1 MNAII
6 QTTQCIIGD
15 SILEIS
21 YIIASLCFVF
31 GLKMLSHPDTA
42 RKGNIIA
49 AFGMGLAIVTTITL
63 HTIDGVHI
71 GNIPLILL
79 AIAIGTVIGWMV
91 ALKVKMTA
99 MPQLV
104 SLFNGMGGG
113 AAALIALMEFPHIE
127 TGSMA
132 NGHVLAILLGIF
144 IGSVS
149 FAGSMIAFG
158 KLDGRI
164 GDIRAP
170 WLRYLNMALLVVLL
184 GIIVFIMATGTSAE
198 SVQS

>member
-1 MNAII
+1 MNEII
-6 QTTQCIIGD
+6 QNTQCIIGD
-15 SILEIS
+15 SLLEIS

-31 GLKMLSHPDTA
+31 GLKMLSHPDKA
-42 RKGNIIA
+42 RKGNLIA

-63 HTIDGVHI
+63 HKINGVPI

-79 AIAIGTVIGWMV
+79 AIAIGTVIGWMI

-104 SLFNGMGGG
+104 SLFNGMGG
-113 AAALIALMEFPHIE
+113 AAASLIALIEFPHIKSALTE
-127 TGSMA
+127 SYGMA
-132 NGHVLAILLGIF
+132 SGHVLAILLGVF

-164 GDIRAP
+164 GDIRASWP
-170 WLRYLNMALLVVLL
+170 
-184 GIIVFIMATGTSAE
+184 I
-198 SVQS
+198 

>member
-1 MNAII
+1 MNEII

-49 AFGMGLAIVTTITL
+49 AIGMGLAIVTTITL

-79 AIAIGTVIGWMV
+79 AIAIGTIIGWAV

-99 MPQLV
+99 MP
-104 SLFNGMGGG
+104 
-113 AAALIALMEFPHIE
+113 
-127 TGSMA
+127 
-132 NGHVLAILLGIF
+132 
-144 IGSVS
+144 
-149 FAGSMIAFG
+149 
-158 KLDGRI
+158 
-164 GDIRAP
+164 
-170 WLRYLNMALLVVLL
+170 
-184 GIIVFIMATGTSAE
+184 
-198 SVQS
+198 